1 MHIKYIVAAVFVLCL
16 GPAVYYSMKE
26 TPKAES
32 VPPES
37 DTGPI
42 LPEPQDAPSEVQ
54 PAARGSGM
62 SDDEF
67 EDRRAEARIEAI
79 EAMEE
84 SDDAKTITALGNALA
99 DPNREVKD
107 AALQALS
114 ERKGAHVTEMLRR
127 GLADADPEF
136 RLEVLEALAEH
147 GDIASLRR
155 ATSDPD
161 EDVRE
166 RAADLLESA
175 GK

>member
-1 MHIKYIVAAVFVLCL
+1 MNIKFIAAGVLVLCL
-16 GPAVYYSMKE
+16 GPAIYYSVKE

-32 VPPES
+32 VPPDSEA
-37 DTGPI
+37 GPI
-42 LPEPQDAPSEVQ
+42 LPKPQDVPAPEQ
-54 PAARGSGM
+54 AARGSGM

-79 EAMEE
+79 EAMEK
-84 SDDAKTITALGNALA
+84 SDDAKTITTLGNALA

-114 ERKGAHVTEMLRR
+114 ERKGANVTEMLRR

-147 GDIASLRR
+147 GDIDSLRR
-155 ATSDPD
+155 ATSDAD

>member
-1 MHIKYIVAAVFVLCL
+1 MYIKYIIAAVFVLSL

-32 VPPES
+32 VPLES
-37 DTGPI
+37 GAGPI
-42 LPEPQDAPSEVQ
+42 LPNPQDVPSEVQ
-54 PAARGSGM
+54 PAPRGSGI

-79 EAMEE
+79 EAMEK
-84 SDDAKTITALGNALA
+84 SHDAKTITALGNALA
-99 DPNREVKD
+99 DPNPEVKD
-107 AALQALS
+107 AALQALY

-136 RLEVLEALAEH
+136 RMEVLEALAEH
-147 GDIASLRR
+147 GDIDSLRR
-155 ATSDPD
+155 AKSDPD

-166 RAADLLESA
+166 RATDLLESA